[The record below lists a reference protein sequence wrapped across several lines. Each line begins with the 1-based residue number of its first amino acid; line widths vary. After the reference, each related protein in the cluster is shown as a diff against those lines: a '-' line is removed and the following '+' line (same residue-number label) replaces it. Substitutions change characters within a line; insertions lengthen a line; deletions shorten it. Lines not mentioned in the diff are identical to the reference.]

1 MSQVRFPS
9 DKRPVQLHNS
19 ALALATL
26 SAAGVA
32 VDALPTSRGLAS
44 LTPEDL
50 VDGDRERSLALLWAV
65 ARALQLP
72 RLVPIATLRAELARV
87 LARGRRLRRQQQHQ
101 QQLSDGRLNGAGVAA
116 DAGAAPLVVYMK
128 DELVSLLLQWVQ
140 AVAAQQGV
148 AVQNFTSCFG
158 DGRVLCL
165 LVSGSGSSST
175 AHTCVCATLCFCHSV
190 PSHVHLCL
198 CTGLLIDARR
208 HAVLFMC
215 CIVC

>member
-87 LARGRRLRRQQQHQ
+87 LARGRRLRRQQQ
-101 QQLSDGRLNGAGVAA
+101 QQLSEARLNGAGAE
-116 DAGAAPLVVYMK
+116 AGAAPLVVYMK

-165 LVSGSGSSST
+165 LVSGGCASST
-175 AHTCVCATLCFCHSV
+175 ARTCWCALIAVQPILGALCVHCMCTCSCFGCMSTVRVCCS
-190 PSHVHLCL
+190 
-198 CTGLLIDARR
+198 
-208 HAVLFMC
+208 C
-215 CIVC
+215 C

>member
-87 LARGRRLRRQQQHQ
+87 LARGRRLRRQQQQ

-165 LVSGSGSSST
+165 LVGGSGPSST
-175 AHTCVCATLCFCHSV
+175 AHTCACATLFCCHTVASNV
-190 PSHVHLCL
+190 NLCVYRVV
-198 CTGLLIDARR
+198 D
-208 HAVLFMC
+208 
-215 CIVC
+215 